1 MRQPAYPFILNASN
15 ANCEWRHPDAD
26 LNEDERL
33 RAAADLPARI
43 RERKDALARDEA
55 LLQEC
60 RTRVLRLIERINE
73 VR

>member
-1 MRQPAYPFILNASN
+1 MNASN
-15 ANCEWRHPDAD
+15 ANCEWRHLDAE

-43 RERKDALARDEA
+43 RERKDALAQDEA
-55 LLQEC
+55 LFAEC